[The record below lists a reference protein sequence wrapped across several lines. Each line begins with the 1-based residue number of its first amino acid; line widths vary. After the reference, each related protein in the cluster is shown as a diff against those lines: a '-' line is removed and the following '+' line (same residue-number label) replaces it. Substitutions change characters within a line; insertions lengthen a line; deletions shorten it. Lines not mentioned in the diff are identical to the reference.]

1 MTCDLVTGAS
11 GFVGQALMRD
21 LLAAGFDV
29 TAALRGAAPTS
40 WPAAIRTVTVGEIHG
55 TTDWRAALD
64 GADLVAHLAGIA
76 HTSISDDAAIA
87 MRYRAVNVEGTAAL
101 AAAALRAGVTRLLF
115 LSSIKV
121 NGETTTSR
129 PFTATDA
136 PAPEDVYGR
145 SKWQAEQ
152 ALAATARDTGMDF
165 TIIRSP
171 LVYGPGVRGNVRS
184 LLRLCDTPLPLPFG
198 AIDNRR
204 SLIARANLTSAI
216 IAALRHPAA
225 ANETFLVRDGDD
237 LSTADLVRH
246 LRRALHRPPRLVP
259 VPPGL
264 IATAARIAGR
274 AAMAGRLLGSLC
286 VDDGEVR
293 DRLDWQPPVSAA
305 DALAETAG
313 AFHTG
318 IRTGHV
324 ALATN
329 RRRLEPRTLC
339 SVTLCKIMPA
349 FLRKP
354 AMLETPAP

>member
-1 MTCDLVTGAS
+1 MTRVLVTGAS
-11 GFVGQALMRD
+11 GFVGQALVND

-29 TAALRGAAPTS
+29 TASLRGTAPSS
-40 WPAAIRTVTVGEIHG
+40 WRNAIRTVSVGEIHG

-64 GADLVAHLAGIA
+64 GVDLVAHLAGIA
-76 HTSISDDAAIA
+76 HTSISDEATIAA
-87 MRYRAVNVEGTAAL
+87 RYRAVNVEGTAAL

-121 NGETTTSR
+121 NGETTTLER

-136 PAPEDVYGR
+136 PAPQDVYGR

-198 AIDNRR
+198 AIRNRR

-225 ANETFLVRDGDD
+225 ANETFLVRDGED
-237 LSTADLVRH
+237 LSTAELVRR
-246 LRRALHRPPRLVP
+246 LRQALDRPPRLVP
-259 VPPGL
+259 VPTGL
-264 IATAARIAGR
+264 IATLARFAGHG
-274 AAMAGRLLGSLC
+274 AMTDRLLGSLR
-286 VDDGEVR
+286 VDDAKIR
-293 DRLDWQPPVSAA
+293 DRLAWQPSVPTAT
-305 DALAETAG
+305 ALAETAV
-313 AFHTG
+313 AFRAG
-318 IRTGHV
+318 GRT
-324 ALATN
+324 
-329 RRRLEPRTLC
+329 
-339 SVTLCKIMPA
+339 
-349 FLRKP
+349 
-354 AMLETPAP
+354 

>member
-1 MTCDLVTGAS
+1 MTRVLVTGAS
-11 GFVGQALMRD
+11 GFVGRALVSD

-29 TAALRGAAPTS
+29 TAALRGAAPPS
-40 WPAAIRTVTVGEIHG
+40 WPDAIRTVNVGEIHG

-64 GADLVAHLAGIA
+64 GVDLVAHLAGIA
-76 HTSISDDAAIA
+76 HTTIGDDVAIVA
-87 MRYRAVNVEGTAAL
+87 RYRAVNVEGTAAL
-101 AAAALRAGVTRLLF
+101 AAAAVRAGVKRLLF

-121 NGETTTSR
+121 NGEMTRADR

-136 PAPEDVYGR
+136 PAPQDIYGR

-152 ALAATARDTGMDF
+152 ALAATARASGMEF
-165 TIIRSP
+165 AVIRSP

-237 LSTADLVRH
+237 LSTADLVRQ
-246 LRRALHRPPRLVP
+246 LRRALKRSPRLVP
-259 VPPGL
+259 IPPSL
-264 IATAARIAGR
+264 IATVARLAGR
-274 AAMAGRLLGSLC
+274 STMADRLIGSLC
-286 VDDGEVR
+286 VDDDKIR
-293 DRLDWQPPVSAA
+293 DRLDWRPPVLTA
-305 DALAETAG
+305 DALAETAV

-318 IRTGHV
+318 RRT
-324 ALATN
+324 
-329 RRRLEPRTLC
+329 
-339 SVTLCKIMPA
+339 
-349 FLRKP
+349 
-354 AMLETPAP
+354 